1 MYLAPGSYVHGGF
14 ITTGHQPI
22 KIHGRGILS
31 GEKYKLD
38 DSRFSYAIVPMD
50 KGSYHL
56 EEGLV
61 IVDPPGF
68 FIRVLTGDHNTVR
81 NVKTV
86 GAWTYN
92 TDGVSVGNNGLVEDS
107 FFMVNDDAIKINNKS
122 NTTDATSG
130 VRTAYPSGTPK
141 FTPVFF
147 SGVRVVWSF
156 FKFSLY
162 CVVGRCLSL
171 GPHSFEHCIVC
182 HS

>member
-1 MYLAPGSYVHGGF
+1 MTADSLMP
-14 ITTGHQPI
+14 
-22 KIHGRGILS
+22 LS
-31 GEKYKLD
+31 KWTK
-38 DSRFSYAIVPMD
+38 VPH
-50 KGSYHL
+50 HL
-56 EEGLV
+56 VEGLV

-68 FIRVLTGDHNTVR
+68 FIRALNGDHNTVL

-92 TDGVSVGNNGLVEDS
+92 TDGVPVGNNGLVEDS

-147 SGVRVVWSF
+147 
-156 FKFSLY
+156 
-162 CVVGRCLSL
+162 
-171 GPHSFEHCIVC
+171 
-182 HS
+182 